1 MPATFRSKKKSHT
14 AVSEGQAGRGHR
26 DDDRLISR
34 IRRVVAEA
42 GRLSAWHSGADRGDG
57 KNDHVHEF
65 RRRVLLMK
73 EETEV
78 LLRQLKAAGNNV
90 DGEIRAMA
98 SQAVAISAYTQCRRV
113 GRQYAREVRGR
124 K

>member
-1 MPATFRSKKKSHT
+1 MPATFRSRKRPCAAPSGGP
-14 AVSEGQAGRGHR
+14 ADRGDR

-57 KNDHVHEF
+57 KSGRPHDF

-73 EETEV
+73 QETEV
-78 LLRQLKAAGNNV
+78 LLGQLKAARTSV
-90 DGEIRAMA
+90 DGEIRAMT

-113 GRQYAREVRGR
+113 GQQYAREVRRR